1 MKVIQIFV
9 TNLFQ
14 NGQIP
19 FFQLSHSSL
28 IPLSTLFILPIPNYK
43 LPKAIC
49 NAIISDRQVLA
60 PSPPLVQLWFDFA
73 KWKQVSEATWLL
85 SVFQCELRA
94 RPDVTFY
101 WRNRYR
107 YNIAE
112 LYLTLCRKSSSSLR
126 NIKAKGGPWPLESN
140 TSSIFSSP
148 NNRGGNRFPCDRD
161 IYIYIAWIVSPGKNL
176 FVAIWP
182 ATAAKGSSFI
192 GRDERDELFGKFLRF
207 S

>member
-60 PSPPLVQLWFDFA
+60 PSPPPRSTLVWLCEMETGTRSDVAFVRVPVRAACPTRRDVLLAESIPIQYRGTLPYALPKKFFFPAEHQSEGGAMASRKQYELDFL
-73 KWKQVSEATWLL
+73 QS
-85 SVFQCELRA
+85 Q
-94 RPDVTFY
+94 
-101 WRNRYR
+101 
-107 YNIAE
+107 
-112 LYLTLCRKSSSSLR
+112 
-126 NIKAKGGPWPLESN
+126 
-140 TSSIFSSP
+140 
-148 NNRGGNRFPCDRD
+148 
-161 IYIYIAWIVSPGKNL
+161 
-176 FVAIWP
+176 
-182 ATAAKGSSFI
+182 
-192 GRDERDELFGKFLRF
+192 
-207 S
+207 

>member
-60 PSPPLVQLWFDFA
+60 PSPPRSTLVWLCEMETGTRSDVAFVRVPVRAACPTRRDVLLAESIPIQYRGTLPYALPKKFFFPA
-73 KWKQVSEATWLL
+73 EHQSEGGGHGL
-85 SVFQCELRA
+85 SKAIRA
-94 RPDVTFY
+94 RF
-101 WRNRYR
+101 
-107 YNIAE
+107 
-112 LYLTLCRKSSSSLR
+112 
-126 NIKAKGGPWPLESN
+126 
-140 TSSIFSSP
+140 SP

-192 GRDERDELFGKFLRF
+192 GRGERDEFFGKFLRF